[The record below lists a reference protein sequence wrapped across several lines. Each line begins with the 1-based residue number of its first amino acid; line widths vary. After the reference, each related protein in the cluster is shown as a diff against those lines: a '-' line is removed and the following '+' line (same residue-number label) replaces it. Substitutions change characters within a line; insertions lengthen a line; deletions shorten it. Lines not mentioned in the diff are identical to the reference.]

1 MIWPSKAP
9 GQSRIRQLYGP
20 PTVPVIT
27 FRSPFTGGR
36 IVQMRTTRPDS
47 NMTNI
52 SLRITSHLAR
62 PALAYIISAA
72 NRDGQ
77 FVYDQHI
84 VNNTGDF
91 SALGDAVMY
100 ASWSTITG
108 NDTHATNV
116 AKWIDQRWHCPNTKS
131 YVFLTSCTFFLCL
144 TQLLSC

>member
-1 MIWPSKAP
+1 MS
-9 GQSRIRQLYGP
+9 
-20 PTVPVIT
+20 V
-27 FRSPFTGGR
+27 
-36 IVQMRTTRPDS
+36 
-47 NMTNI
+47 
-52 SLRITSHLAR
+52 SLHFTSHLAR

-108 NDTHATNV
+108 NDTYAANV

>member
-1 MIWPSKAP
+1 MIWPSKALAVTNK
-9 GQSRIRQLYGP
+9 QLYGP
-20 PTVPVIT
+20 PTVPMIT
-27 FRSPFTGGR
+27 FRFALYWWPDRSNAHNTTGLKY
-36 IVQMRTTRPDS
+36 DEH
-47 NMTNI
+47 
-52 SLRITSHLAR
+52 LTSHLAR
-62 PALAYIISAA
+62 PALACIISAA

-84 VNNTGDF
+84 VNNGDF

-108 NDTHATNV
+108 NDTHAANV